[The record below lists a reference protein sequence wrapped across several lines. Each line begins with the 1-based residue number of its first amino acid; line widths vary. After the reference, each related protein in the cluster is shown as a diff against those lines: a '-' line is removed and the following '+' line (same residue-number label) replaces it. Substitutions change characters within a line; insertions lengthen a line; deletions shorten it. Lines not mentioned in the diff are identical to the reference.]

1 MKLLKN
7 DKNGWQYWL
16 DLNEVNLL
24 TIILKQFPFTEL
36 GPVKM
41 SKTDEESVASEREK
55 LLNESLAEH
64 RNELK
69 QSALNLLDRKRFKA
83 QGKGMV
89 MTVSSE
95 ERETLLQILNDVR
108 VGCWNALGRPEN
120 LELENKD
127 LSAKEKRDFGLMN
140 LAGYFEHTILSR

>member
-1 MKLLKN
+1 MKLLKQ

-16 DLNEVNLL
+16 DLNEVNLI
-24 TIILKQFPFTEL
+24 TILLKQFPFTEL
-36 GPVKM
+36 GSVKM
-41 SKTDEESVASEREK
+41 SKTDEESVVREREK

-64 RNELK
+64 RIELK
-69 QSALNLLDRKRFKA
+69 KSALNLLDLKRFKA
-83 QGKGMV
+83 QEKGMV

-95 ERETLLQILNDVR
+95 EREKLLQILNDVR

-127 LSAKEKRDFGLMN
+127 PRS
-140 LAGYFEHTILSR
+140 HQQ